1 MMAVIRRGLPRAA
14 SGVAYL
20 LTLSLVSPVLIG
32 CSGRGGGG
40 SQANLPPIDD
50 TRGGTTRVQP
60 TSEQRG
66 MSTGK
71 KVAILA
77 GAAALYYL
85 YKRSQDKKKAAA
97 GERQYHLSKNG
108 RVYYRDENGRAHWVT
123 EPPAPIEVPVEELQR
138 YPEVNRYRGY
148 NNQNSGLDFGNLF
161 SGR

>member
-1 MMAVIRRGLPRAA
+1 MIQVRQGRPRVPR
-14 SGVAYL
+14 GVAYL
-20 LTLSLVSPVLIG
+20 VTVTLFAPILAG
-32 CSGRGGGG
+32 CSGGGGG
-40 SQANLPPIDD
+40 NQANLPPVDD
-50 TRGGTTRVQP
+50 TRGGVTRVEP
-60 TSEQRG
+60 ATERRG

-85 YKRSQDKKKAAA
+85 YKRSQNKNNVAA
-97 GERQYHLSKNG
+97 GERQYYLSKNG

-123 EPPAPIEVPVEELQR
+123 EAPAPIEVSEDEVRR
-138 YPEVNRYRGY
+138 YPELNRYRGY